1 MMKVRRWKDL
11 ERKLPPE
18 TRARVAARVDAELLA
33 MDLRAIRAQLGKTQE
48 EMAEI
53 LGSSQSRVSELE
65 RQGDHRLSTLRRY
78 VEALGG
84 ELSLVARF
92 GKREV
97 RLDV

>member
-1 MMKVRRWKDL
+1 MKVRRWKEL

-18 TRARVAARVDAELLA
+18 ARARVAARVDAELLA

-84 ELSLVARF
+84 KLSLVARF
-92 GKREV
+92 GEREV